1 MEMLRCVDESSLF
14 CEQTARERLSPA
26 GQLAAH
32 VHVRAWGVGQRWTR
46 SRLPR
51 ARFEARQR
59 VRLASFAADLEGVYP
74 LPTGKPATEAQI
86 KRARKQRIKPGEL
99 VLSYPKAG
107 RQLRVQLYREDGR
120 MDRRAYMELSRLLYS
135 PTESHLGADPWV
147 AYHPRLFAMLYFVGQ
162 HFDRPVEVVSAF
174 RVREPGSR
182 RSSNHNKGRAV
193 DIVVRDVSRRKLL
206 HYLDGS
212 FRKAGV
218 GWYPRSTFLHL
229 DVRQANY
236 YWTDFSGPG
245 QRQRNR
251 ERKPGKKARPGTD
264 PTEHTVHLK
273 PRDLY
278 KVK

>member
-1 MEMLRCVDESSLF
+1 MLRCMDTSALF
-14 CEQTARERLSPA
+14 CEQAARERLSPA

-32 VHVRAWGVGQRWTR
+32 VHIHAWDLSRRWTQ
-46 SRLPR
+46 SRMPQALF
-51 ARFEARQR
+51 AAQQR
-59 VRLASFAADLEGVYP
+59 IRLAGFAADLEGVYP
-74 LPTGKPATEAQI
+74 LPKGKPASEAQI
-86 KRARKQRIKPGEL
+86 KRARRQRIKPGEL
-99 VLSYPKAG
+99 VVSYPKSG
-107 RQLRVQLYREDGR
+107 QRLRVQLYGPDGR

-135 PTESHLGADPWV
+135 PKESHLGADPWV
-147 AYHPRLFAMLYFVGQ
+147 AYHPRVFAMLYFVGQ

-174 RVREPGSR
+174 RVKNPKSR
-182 RSSNHNKGRAV
+182 RTSNHNKGRAV

-206 HYLDGS
+206 RYLDSS

-229 DVRQANY
+229 DTRQANY

-251 ERKPGKKARPGTD
+251 ERKPGRKARPGSD
-264 PTEHTVHLK
+264 PTEHTVHLR